1 MMESSNEY
9 RPRYGNWVSSK
20 VVMLLFVCFLLLL
33 FGAEWTASACRW
45 LSVVMMIA
53 AFLMLLITMLFLRA
67 RTALSYEG
75 GGIQRSVLEGL
86 LDQAKAAGWDG
97 KGKML
102 DIGCG
107 SGALCVMAAKREPKA
122 MVTGVDQ
129 WKSHW
134 EYSKS
139 QCEANAQA
147 EGVANRVFF
156 RQEDA
161 AHLPFVDG
169 MFDLVVSN
177 LVFHQV
183 RTQKD
188 KQALMQEALRTVK
201 PGGIFVIQDTF
212 YNQHLYGDA
221 EAFMQALEPFVSE
234 IHLVDNRKMEGVP
247 KYLRLPCFL
256 GQMGMIWG
264 RVKA

>member
-1 MMESSNEY
+1 MDTPNEY

-20 VVMLLFVCFLLLL
+20 VIILLFVCFLLLL
-33 FGAEWTASACRW
+33 FGAEWTAASCRW
-45 LSVVMMIA
+45 LSVVMMVS
-53 AFLMLLITMLFLRA
+53 AFLVLIVTMLFLRA

-75 GGIQRSVLEGL
+75 GGIQRRVLESM

-107 SGALCVMAAKREPKA
+107 SGALCVMAAKREPKV
-122 MVTGVDQ
+122 MVTGIDQ

-134 EYSKS
+134 EYSKA

-147 EGVANRVFF
+147 EGVANRILF

-161 AHLPFVDG
+161 AKLPFVNG

-177 LVFHQV
+177 LTFHQV

-188 KQALMQEALRTVK
+188 KQALMREALRTVK
-201 PGGIFVIQDTF
+201 PGGIFVMQDTF
-212 YNQHLYGDA
+212 YSKRLYGDPESFVQSLA
-221 EAFMQALEPFVSE
+221 PYVSE
-234 IHLVDNRKMEGVP
+234 IHLVDHRKMEDVP
-247 KYLRLPCFL
+247 KYLHLPFFL

-264 RVKA
+264 RVKG